1 MSQPHVEPSLSYT
14 PNIGQVVWS
23 ASAPPSGPAKDKPLL
38 IMIKR
43 MNDKTNSTKL
53 TYKPKQNSSQS
64 TCSADS
70 TASKK
75 KICSTEL
82 ISRLTS
88 AATFPLISWWKSM
101 ACVRVADSFEPEG
114 SAISEISQMRMKKK
128 TKKTSSPSPRNARQK
143 ACSSFCSAAW
153 EPRADVAHLPSNFRE
168 KLRKTK
174 QKEKKKEKKKEV
186 RSLHRRE
193 GHLVPAALHQRVE
206 WHKSRESHGG
216 ENQQWPCQRWQLSGK
231 QSIKAGTTCHL
242 HSFFFCKLLACSWPA
257 FSEQKWSPP
266 FPLIYPHHS
275 EKTFVESCSRVS
287 QLSLC

>member
-1 MSQPHVEPSLSYT
+1 MFCWQHSEQKKNMLNRIDFQINLCSNFPSHLLVEIDGMCASGWLIWARGQRHLGNLSDE
-14 PNIGQVVWS
+14 NE
-23 ASAPPSGPAKDKPLL
+23 KKP
-38 IMIKR
+38 
-43 MNDKTNSTKL
+43 
-53 TYKPKQNSSQS
+53 
-64 TCSADS
+64 
-70 TASKK
+70 
-75 KICSTEL
+75 
-82 ISRLTS
+82 
-88 AATFPLISWWKSM
+88 
-101 ACVRVADSFEPEG
+101 
-114 SAISEISQMRMKKK
+114 
-128 TKKTSSPSPRNARQK
+128 KTSSPSPRNARQK

>member
-23 ASAPPSGPAKDKPLL
+23 ASAPPSDPAKDKPLL

-114 SAISEISQMRMKKK
+114 SAISEISQMRMKKNPK
-128 TKKTSSPSPRNARQK
+128 
-143 ACSSFCSAAW
+143 
-153 EPRADVAHLPSNFRE
+153 
-168 KLRKTK
+168 
-174 QKEKKKEKKKEV
+174 
-186 RSLHRRE
+186 
-193 GHLVPAALHQRVE
+193 
-206 WHKSRESHGG
+206 
-216 ENQQWPCQRWQLSGK
+216 
-231 QSIKAGTTCHL
+231 HL
-242 HSFFFCKLLACSWPA
+242 HLLQETLDKKRALVFVDAQPESQ
-257 FSEQKWSPP
+257 ELTSPICLP
-266 FPLIYPHHS
+266 ILGKS
-275 EKTFVESCSRVS
+275 
-287 QLSLC
+287 